1 MTPRIDSIRNSI
13 TTTTTLLA
21 RARTVLDDLY
31 VLAYDRPAAAL
42 AERSSG
48 GSRDYALDTH
58 GDPIARNRLNDLKRA
73 LDSATTTVGYACTE
87 AIAHLNPPA
96 ELNLRPIARTATAL
110 DVHDAH
116 DARQRRITRGEYTP
130 SPSPVIEEPK
140 PDIEGPD
147 ARSLS
152 QVVRKMYLQGLRP
165 DRSRLTPSELDAWK
179 AATGADVPLT
189 KPEKQD
195 KKLYG

>member
-21 RARTVLDDLY
+21 QTRTILDDLY
-31 VLAYDRPAAAL
+31 VLAYDRPKAAL

-48 GSRDYALDTH
+48 GARDYALDTH

-73 LDSATTTVGYACTE
+73 LDAATIAVDYACNE
-87 AIAHLNPPA
+87 AIAHLNPPS
-96 ELNLRPIARTATAL
+96 EPNPRTIARTATAL

-130 SPSPVIEEPK
+130 SPSPATEQPK

-152 QVVRKMYLQGLRP
+152 QVVRKMHLQGLRP
-165 DRSRLTPSELDAWK
+165 DRSRLTPTELDAWK
-179 AATGADVPLT
+179 AATGSDVPLT

-195 KKLYG
+195 KNLYA